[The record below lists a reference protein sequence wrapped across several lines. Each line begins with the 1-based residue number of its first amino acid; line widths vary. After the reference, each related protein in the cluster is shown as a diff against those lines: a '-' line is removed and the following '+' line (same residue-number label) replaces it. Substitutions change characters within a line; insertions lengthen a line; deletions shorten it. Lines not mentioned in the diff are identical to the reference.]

1 MKVLV
6 IGGGGREHALVWKLK
21 QSAAVTNIWCA
32 PGNGGIANDAQ
43 CIAADLA
50 KPAELAD
57 LAKRIEADLTVV
69 GPELPLVAGIAD
81 EFARRKLPLIG
92 PSRSAAQLE
101 GSKVFAKQFMQRHNI
116 PTARLYGCYDRFADA
131 EQALSGAD
139 WPLVI
144 KADGLCA
151 GKGVLVAGTPQEA
164 RDFLERLM
172 VKVEFGEG
180 GRRVILEK
188 AIAGQELS
196 LIVLT
201 DGEHIVP
208 MVPARDHKRVF
219 DGDKGPNTGGMGAY
233 STDDL
238 LSVELA
244 GQIRESIIRP
254 AIDGMAREGNVYRGF
269 LYFGLMLTEQGAQVL
284 EFNCRMGD
292 PETQAIVLRMD
303 FDLAE
308 VLAECAAGRLDPN
321 AVRWK
326 AGASTC
332 VVMTAEGYPGNY
344 RKGAEIAGLDQAA
357 ALPSVAVFHSGTRR
371 ENNVYYT
378 TGGRVLGVAAHG
390 PTLDAAASRCY
401 DAVRRISFAGEHH
414 RKDIGRAA
422 SAFGAL

>member
-1 MKVLV
+1 MKALV

-21 QSAAVTNIWCA
+21 QSAAVKKIWCA
-32 PGNGGIANDAQ
+32 PGNGGIANDAE

-50 KPAELAD
+50 KPAELAN
-57 LAKRIEADLTVV
+57 LAKRLEADLTVV

-81 EFARRKLPLIG
+81 EFARRKLGLIG

-131 EQALSGAD
+131 EQALSGVD

-151 GKGVLVAGTPQEA
+151 GKGVLVAGTSQEA

-172 VKVEFGEG
+172 VKGEFGDG
-180 GRRVILEK
+180 GRRVILEE

-201 DGEHIVP
+201 DGDHIVP
-208 MVPARDHKRVF
+208 MVPARDHKRAF

-233 STDDL
+233 STNDL
-238 LSVELA
+238 LSSERA

-254 AIDGMAREGNVYRGF
+254 AIDGMAREGNAYRGF

-308 VLAECAAGRLDPN
+308 VLAECAAGRLDPS

-326 AGASTC
+326 AGASIC
-332 VVMTAEGYPGNY
+332 VVMTAEGYPGDY

-357 ALPSVAVFHSGTRR
+357 ALSSVAVFHSGTRR
-371 ENNVYYT
+371 EDNMYYT

-401 DAVRRISFAGEHH
+401 DAVRKISFAGEHH